1 MKVTVKLISYLS
13 IQAGFSE
20 KEFDIP
26 SGSRLKDL
34 LLQIKLKT
42 PLAKVIIRN
51 GRSVKPD
58 EQLEEGDRIVISPV
72 FSGG

>member
-20 KEFDIP
+20 KEFEIP
-26 SGSRLKDL
+26 SGSTVKAL
-34 LLQIKLKT
+34 LDRIQLKT

-51 GRSVKPD
+51 GRSVKP
-58 EQLEEGDRIVISPV
+58 EEKLEKGDRIVISPV